1 MKVKNNEL
9 ESLHGAL
16 LRMVKEIHRLCVE
29 NGIQYTMLAGTM
41 LGAIRHK
48 GFIPWDDD
56 IDLGMTYDNYKK
68 FVELMGRLNHP
79 WLEIDYP
86 IESHYRYYLKVYD
99 KTTTFIEK
107 DHQNEIKGVFV
118 DVFPIVN
125 AGDSISEVKRRIA
138 ECSFNKALLS
148 RKLGTIEGKTIKDKI
163 FVLLSKCFSK
173 RLLYK
178 LLIYSYNRADSKRR
192 KYSTVLFSWNK
203 DHMPT
208 ELYEHVVLYDFED
221 TKLYGVQN
229 YEKYLSDKFGD
240 YMKLPPKDKQDEFA
254 SFSKQVDKSKFE
266 IKKRVDKLNQMS

>member
-68 FVELMGRLNHP
+68 FVELMGHLNHP
-79 WLEIDYP
+79 WLETDYP
-86 IESHYRYYLKVYD
+86 LESHHNYYVKVYD

-107 DHQNEIKGVFV
+107 DHQNEIRGVFV

-125 AGDSISEVKRRIA
+125 AGDSLSEVKRRIA
-138 ECSFNKALLS
+138 ECSFYKALLS
-148 RKLGTIEGKTIKDKI
+148 RKLGTIEGKTIKDRL
-163 FVLLSKCFSK
+163 FELLSKCFSK

-178 LLIYSYNRADSKRR
+178 LLICSYNRADSKRR

-208 ELYEHVVLYDFED
+208 ELYEHVVLYGFED
-221 TKLYGVQN
+221 TKLYGVQD

-240 YMKLPPKDKQDEFA
+240 YLKLPPKDKQHPLH
-254 SFSKQVDKSKFE
+254 FSYLD
-266 IKKRVDKLNQMS
+266 LNTPYSQYVQA